1 MLDFLTPLRGV
12 ELWPVLFR
20 MFLACVCGTAI
31 GLERSAKNQPAGL
44 RTHVLVC
51 IASTVAMT
59 CGLYFYLK
67 LELVSD
73 ISRIGA
79 QVVTGLGFLGAG
91 TIIVKR
97 KTAIKGL
104 TTAAGLWTTGIV
116 GLCIGTGF
124 YELAVVG
131 TIMVL
136 LAETI
141 FAQLALKIG
150 LKPSYEFT
158 IVYREKGALDEVLRY
173 LKDRRMTVRRLEI
186 HALTGAQTGQ
196 YVADI
201 NIAGSANAQQLLES
215 IFQKPNIIDAQYRD
229 AESQR

>member
-1 MLDFLTPLRGV
+1 MCEFLMPLRSLETGA
-12 ELWPVLFR
+12 VLFR
-20 MFLACVCGTAI
+20 MLIACLCGAAVGI
-31 GLERSAKNQPAGL
+31 ERSAKNQPAGL
-44 RTHVLVC
+44 RTHILVC
-51 IASTVAMT
+51 IASAVAMT
-59 CGLYFYLK
+59 CGLYFYVK

-91 TIIVKR
+91 TIMVKQ

-104 TTAAGLWTTGIV
+104 TTAAGLWTTGII
-116 GLCIGTGF
+116 GLCVGTGY

-136 LAETI
+136 LAETL
-141 FAQLALKIG
+141 FSKLAMQIG
-150 LKPSYEFT
+150 LNPTYEFT
-158 IVYREKGALDEVLRY
+158 VYYREKEALDEVMRY

-186 HALTGAQTGQ
+186 HKLTGDDKAQ

-201 NIAGSANAQQLLES
+201 NISGNANPQQLLES
-215 IFQKPNIIDAQYRD
+215 IFQKKDIVDAKYSNSEVR
-229 AESQR
+229 